1 MILAFNVTLNY
12 ISVVAWWSNV
22 FLWRKPETHG
32 ENLLQIAY
40 KLYHIYTIHVQHVYV
55 YCRKI
60 LNYYLRKL

>member
-1 MILAFNVTLNY
+1 MILAFNATLNY

-40 KLYHIYTIHVQHVYV
+40 KLY
-55 YCRKI
+55 RI
-60 LNYYLRKL
+60 LCLSHNIKNSKTTDILY